1 MNSKI
6 KEYISMLLLLFAA
19 LIWGSSFVAQELGA
33 RVLPTYTFN
42 GLRMLVGSLVLLP
55 VIFISD
61 RISKPENIKG
71 WNKQTL
77 IAGVCCGLAL
87 FFATSCQQMGL
98 TLGTTAGKSGFITTL
113 YIVVVPVIGL
123 FLKRK
128 AGLNVWIAVAIA
140 CVGLYLICV
149 SENFTIA
156 TGDLVTMLCAFFF
169 SFQIL
174 IIDHYAPMVDGVRLS
189 CLQFLV
195 VAVISIPFAL
205 LEKAAL
211 ENIIQGIYP
220 ILYVGVMSC
229 GVAYTLQIITQKN
242 LKPEIASLLM
252 SFESVFAG
260 LTGWLILDNQFTSS
274 QLVGCICMFV
284 AVLVS
289 QFLNIPVKK
298 NYK

>member
-6 KEYISMLLLLFAA
+6 KEYTSMMLLLFAA

-61 RISKPENIKG
+61 RLSKPENVKG
-71 WNKQTL
+71 WNKETL

-87 FFATSCQQMGL
+87 FFATSCQQMGI

-128 AGLNVWIAVAIA
+128 AGINVWIAVAVA

-149 SENFTIA
+149 SEDFSVA

-169 SFQIL
+169 SLQIL
-174 IIDHYAPMVDGVRLS
+174 IIDHYALAVDGVRLS

-195 VAVISIPFAL
+195 VAVISLPFAL
-205 LEKAAL
+205 FEEVTLNGL
-211 ENIIQGIYP
+211 LQGIYP
-220 ILYVGVMSC
+220 MFYVGIMSC

-260 LTGWLILDNQFTSS
+260 LTGWLILDNQFTVS
-274 QLVGCICMFV
+274 QVIGCVCMFA
-284 AVLVS
+284 AVLIS
-289 QFLNIPVKK
+289 QFFNIPERRKS
-298 NYK
+298 